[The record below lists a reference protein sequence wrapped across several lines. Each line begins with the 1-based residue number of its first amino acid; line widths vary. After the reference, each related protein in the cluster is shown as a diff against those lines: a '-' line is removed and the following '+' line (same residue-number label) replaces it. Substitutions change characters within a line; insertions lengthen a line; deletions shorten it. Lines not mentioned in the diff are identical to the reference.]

1 LPRDGEFTDFFRR
14 KYCVSRLPAP
24 DNAASAKSAKS
35 VALNRNARLLPKRIA
50 VSLMGRET
58 VMFQIRRLA
67 VQMSWP
73 FLQVIMHMGR
83 FLHLAE
89 E

>member
-1 LPRDGEFTDFFRR
+1 
-14 KYCVSRLPAP
+14 
-24 DNAASAKSAKS
+24 
-35 VALNRNARLLPKRIA
+35 
-50 VSLMGRET
+50 MGRET